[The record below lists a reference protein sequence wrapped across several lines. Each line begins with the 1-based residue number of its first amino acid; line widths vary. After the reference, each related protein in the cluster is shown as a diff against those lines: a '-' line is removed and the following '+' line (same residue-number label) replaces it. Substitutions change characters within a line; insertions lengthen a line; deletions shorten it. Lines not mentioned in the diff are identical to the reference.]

1 MVDIND
7 IETSTAPKSGDQLLK
22 VEANI
27 GAGQLES
34 FFFRRPLGTNTW
46 FFLAG
51 RGRKGDIDR
60 DADSTPQIIDDI
72 EKKLVDDGWPIRPIN
87 NSSNTPE
94 TGSVEVQFSG
104 KGAHRYPL
112 FSDKASVVIAKKGD
126 IDNTEVDATVEV
138 QYSDEEYRYV
148 VHVSD
153 GNLPD
158 GWVLK
163 DLVIWADAVEL
174 GDTYHAHENLRN
186 PESIT
191 VSR

>member
-1 MVDIND
+1 MIDITD
-7 IETSTAPKSGDQLLK
+7 IEVSTALNSGDQLLK
-22 VEANI
+22 VESDI
-27 GAGQLES
+27 GTDQTES

-60 DADSTPQIIDDI
+60 DANSTPQVIDNL
-72 EKKLVDDGWPIRPIN
+72 EQELVDQGWPIRPIN
-87 NSSNTPE
+87 NSSNTPT

-104 KGAHRYPL
+104 TTFHRYPL
-112 FSDKASVVIAKKGD
+112 FSDDASVVVAKKGD
-126 IDNTEVDATVEV
+126 IDDAEVDAMVEV
-138 QYSDEEYRYV
+138 KYSNEEYEYV

-153 GNLPD
+153 GDLPD
-158 GWVLK
+158 DWVLE
-163 DLVIWADAVEL
+163 DLVIWADAIEL